1 MWWSFR
7 LRPFDWR
14 LTGRRSS
21 FRPHSLET
29 ARKLWVASRGCPSS
43 YTTMR
48 HTVLTLPVNSQEKN
62 AISAEE
68 EWIGLPGLKPG
79 ASTQRLKPH
88 SLGARLRHDSSRA
101 LTRSPQR
108 RIRKRKMQFRP
119 RKNGSDF
126 QG

>member
-68 EWIGLPGLKPG
+68 EWIQ
-79 ASTQRLKPH
+79 T
-88 SLGARLRHDSSRA
+88 SRA
-101 LTRSPQR
+101 EAR
-108 RIRKRKMQFRP
+108 RFHPAAKAAFTGGRAYGTTQVVP
-119 RKNGSDF
+119 
-126 QG
+126 